1 MMPSP
6 RIKPGVTLV
15 GDECPHNYAIPP
27 PQYGLNNRVEWLVHW
42 SILAMEIVSIS
53 WTPFLIHFSIT
64 MISLCIR
71 KSNHTIKYLRHSR
84 YKQFFMVCFFQ
95 EKQYFQCKIVT
106 AKSYEHYL
114 SSNKKCL
121 NRLFF
126 FFRPFSLLFKSVY
139 DPQYSDQMHE
149 FLV

>member
-15 GDECPHNYAIPP
+15 GDKCPHNYAIPP

-71 KSNHTIKYLRHSR
+71 KSNHTIKYLGHSR
-84 YKQFFMVCFFQ
+84 YTNNFSWCVFFQ

-121 NRLFF
+121 NRLLFF
-126 FFRPFSLLFKSVY
+126 FQAFFTTI
-139 DPQYSDQMHE
+139 
-149 FLV
+149 

>member
-15 GDECPHNYAIPP
+15 GDQCSHNYYAIPP
-27 PQYGLNNRVEWLVHW
+27 PQYGLDIRVEWLVHW

-53 WTPFLIHFSIT
+53 WTPFLIHFSIR

-84 YKQFFMVCFFQ
+84 YKQFFMVCFF
-95 EKQYFQCKIVT
+95 
-106 AKSYEHYL
+106 
-114 SSNKKCL
+114 KK
-121 NRLFF
+121 NNIFSVR
-126 FFRPFSLLFKSVY
+126 SLLLRVMSTT
-139 DPQYSDQMHE
+139 
-149 FLV
+149 